1 MRTLVLCVA
10 LVVTRVWAAD
20 DPVIRQDVEV
30 TMRAMAAAAVA
41 GDAQAYLANVW
52 EGDPLFLN
60 EQKYFA
66 NDLRKKPAAEACV
79 SLGDF
84 EAGDGSIQGP
94 VTWTW
99 TMPGKKERAV
109 TFNGRFVQVG
119 SAWKYA
125 GETWESSEAEGVEVL
140 HDPGLGE
147 LAARTADAF
156 VAIRRHVE
164 EGFDLAQAP
173 LASRTQQIKIYA
185 SMKHLQA
192 SICLGYETPLG
203 GWNEPGEP
211 IKLLASNR
219 TSPAELRR
227 LLAHEY
233 GHVATFELGPQASAM
248 PWWALEGVAE
258 LAGEKYGTGR
268 SDGVVRAWA
277 KAGRLPAFADISDF
291 DVTPAKNHGY
301 VYAMGHNMIAYISE
315 RFDRTGRNRWLGA
328 MANGRSIDEATREA
342 FTIDFATLDAQ
353 WRATLPAH
361 EPPEEVKPTPKD
373 DSKVEQPG
381 T

>member
-1 MRTLVLCVA
+1 MKTLMLCVML
-10 LVVTRVWAAD
+10 LVTPAWASD
-20 DPVIRQDVEV
+20 DPAIRRDVEV

-41 GDAQAYLANVW
+41 GDAEAYLVNVW

-66 NDLRKKPAAEACV
+66 NDLRKKPAAEV
-79 SLGDF
+79 LITLGEF
-84 EAGDGSIQGP
+84 EVGDGSIRGP
-94 VTWTW
+94 ITWAW
-99 TMPGKKERAV
+99 TMPERKPRTV
-109 TFNGRFVQVG
+109 TFKGRFVQDG
-119 SAWKYA
+119 AAWKYA
-125 GETWESSEAEGVEVL
+125 GETWDQSNAEGVEVL
-140 HDPGLGE
+140 HDPGLE
-147 LAARTADAF
+147 DLAARTAEAF

-164 EGFDLAQAP
+164 EGFDLSDAP
-173 LASRTQQIKIYA
+173 LATRTQQIKIYG

-233 GHVATFELGPQASAM
+233 GHVATFELGPKANSM

-277 KAGRLPAFADISDF
+277 KAGRLPPFADISDF
-291 DVTPAKNHGY
+291 DITPAKNHGF
-301 VYAMGHNMIAYISE
+301 VYAMGHHMISFISE
-315 RFDRTGRNRWLGA
+315 RFARTGRNRWLSA
-328 MANGRSIDEATREA
+328 MANGRSIDEASIEV
-342 FTIDFATLDAQ
+342 FSIDFATLERE
-353 WRATLPAH
+353 WKATLPAP
-361 EPPEEVKPTPKD
+361 EPPADKAEPTKD
-373 DSKVEQPG
+373 GDAEGS
-381 T
+381 